1 LWFEPL
7 QPIMKLKSIILILFA
22 FLAFQCTMD
31 KENKQVL
38 APPTVAKHEKV
49 FNEHGHNR
57 IDNYYWLNQREDTAV
72 LDYLNAENTYLDKVM
87 EHTSGLQEK
96 LYEEIVGRIKKDDS
110 SVPYFKNGY
119 WYYTKYIKGGEY
131 PLYCRKRDSLDKKEE
146 IMLDGNVMAK
156 GHSYF
161 QIGGL
166 SVSPN
171 NKMLVYGVDTVS
183 RRKYTLYF
191 KNLETGE
198 TLVENIP
205 TTTGGATWA
214 NDNITILFTTK
225 DENTLRS
232 DRVHRYKVG
241 EPDSKEEIYFE
252 EDDTFYTGIYKSLSG
267 KFLIL
272 WSGATLT
279 SDYRILS
286 ADDPWGK
293 FEQFT
298 PRVRGHEYNIE
309 HHENQFYIT
318 TNKDGATNFKLMATP
333 DNQTEISNWK
343 EVIAH
348 NPKTLVEGVT
358 AFKDYLV
365 IEERTN
371 GLNQIRVRNLTNKE
385 DHYIE
390 FLEQAYTAY
399 TTGNREYNT
408 STLRFGYQ
416 SMTTPSSTFDYQM
429 DSKERTLKKQQEV
442 VGDFD
447 PNNYETE
454 RIFATARDGAKV
466 PMSLVYRKG
475 FKKDGTSPTLLYAYG
490 SYGSTVDPYFSSVR
504 LSLLDRG
511 FVYAIAHIRGGQM
524 MGRQWYE
531 DGKMFNK
538 KNTFFDFNDCAKF
551 LVAEGYTAKDELFA
565 MGGSAGGLLMG
576 AIINY
581 EPELYKGIVAAV
593 PFVDVVTT
601 MMDET
606 IPLTTGEYDEW
617 GNPNNKEAYEYI
629 LSYSPYDNVEAKTY
643 PNMLVTTGLH
653 DSQVQY
659 FEPAKWV
666 AKLRE
671 LKTDDN
677 ILLLHT
683 NMEAGHGG
691 ASGRFKRYK
700 TTALEYAFIL
710 DLAGVKE

>member
-1 LWFEPL
+1 MWLESTRA
-7 QPIMKLKSIILILFA
+7 IMKLKPIILILLA
-22 FLAFQCTMD
+22 LSAFQCTMD

-49 FNEHGHNR
+49 FNEHGHKR
-57 IDNYYWLNQREDTAV
+57 VDNYYWLNQREDTAV
-72 LDYLNAENTYLDKVM
+72 LDYLNAENDYLSKIM
-87 EHTSGLQEK
+87 EHTKPLQEK
-96 LYEEIVGRIKKDDS
+96 LYNEIVGRIKKDDS

-119 WYYTKYIKGGEY
+119 WYYTKYVKGGEY
-131 PLYCRKRDSLDKKEE
+131 AIYCRKKESLENKEE
-146 IMLDGNVMAK
+146 VMLDGNEMAK
-156 GHSYF
+156 DHSYF
-161 QIGGL
+161 AIGGM

-183 RRKYTLYF
+183 RRKYTLHF
-191 KNLETGE
+191 KDLESGE
-198 TLVENIP
+198 VSNETIP
-205 TTTGGATWA
+205 TTTGGASWA
-214 NDNITILFTTK
+214 NDNETIFFTTK

-232 DRVHRYKVG
+232 DKVHRYKVG
-241 EPDSKEEIYFE
+241 QPESQEEIYFE

-286 ADDPWGK
+286 ADNPWGE
-293 FEQFT
+293 FTQFT

-309 HHENQFYIT
+309 HHENEFYIS
-318 TNKDGATNFKLMATP
+318 TNKDSATNFKLMRTP
-333 DNQTEISNWK
+333 DNLTTSDNWQ

-348 NPKTLVEGVT
+348 REETLLEGVT
-358 AFKDYLV
+358 AFKDYL
-365 IEERTN
+365 IIAERTN
-371 GLNQIRVRNLTNKE
+371 GLNQIRVRNIASGNE
-385 DHYIE
+385 HYIE
-390 FLEQAYTAY
+390 FAEQAYTAY

-408 STLRFGYQ
+408 ASLRFGYQ
-416 SMTTPSSTFDYQM
+416 SMTTPASTFDYDM
-429 DSKERTLKKQQEV
+429 ETKERTLKKQQEV

-447 PNNYETE
+447 SNNYVTE
-454 RIFATARDGAKV
+454 RVFATARDGAKV
-466 PMSLVYRKG
+466 PMSLVYKKG
-475 FKKDGTSPTLLYAYG
+475 IKKDGTNPTLLYAYG
-490 SYGSTVDPYFSSVR
+490 SYGYTIDPSFSSVR

-538 KNTFFDFNDCAKF
+538 KNTFFDFNDCAKY

-576 AIINY
+576 AIVNY
-581 EPELYKGIVAAV
+581 EPELYKGVVAAV

-617 GNPNNKEAYEYI
+617 GNPNDKDAYEYI
-629 LSYSPYDNVEAKTY
+629 LSYSPYDNVEAKAY
-643 PNMLVTTGLH
+643 PNMLVVTGLH

-671 LKTDDN
+671 LKTDDH
-677 ILLLHT
+677 ILLLDT
-683 NMEAGHGG
+683 DMEAGHGG

-710 DLAGVKE
+710 DLAGIKE

>member
-1 LWFEPL
+1 
-7 QPIMKLKSIILILFA
+7 MKFTSFHLILVA
-22 FLAFQCTMD
+22 VLAFQCTMNN
-31 KENKQVL
+31 ENKQAL
-38 APPTVAKHEKV
+38 APPTVAKKEKV
-49 FNEHGHNR
+49 FNEHGHKR
-57 IDNYYWLNQREDTAV
+57 VDNYYWLNQREDTAV

-87 EHTSGLQEK
+87 EHTKPLQEK
-96 LYEEIVGRIKKDDS
+96 LYNEIVSRIKKDDA

-119 WYYTKYIKGGEY
+119 WYYTKYVKGGEY
-131 PLYCRKRDSLDKKEE
+131 PIYCRKKESLAHEE
-146 IMLDGNVMAK
+146 EVMLDGNTMAK
-156 GHSYF
+156 GYEYF
-161 QIGGL
+161 AIGGL
-166 SVSPN
+166 SVSPD
-171 NKMLVYGVDTVS
+171 NKILVYGVDTVS
-183 RRKYTLYF
+183 RRKYTLHF
-191 KNLETGE
+191 KNLETGLVSDE
-198 TLVENIP
+198 TIP
-205 TTTGGATWA
+205 TTTGGAAWA
-214 NDNITILFTTK
+214 NDNKTIFFTTK
-225 DENTLRS
+225 DKNTLRS

-241 EPDSKEEIYFE
+241 FPESKEEIYFE
-252 EDDTFYTGIYKSLSG
+252 ADDTFYTGIYKSLSG

-286 ADDPWGK
+286 ADNPWGE
-293 FEQFT
+293 FVQFS
-298 PRVRGHEYNIE
+298 PRIRGHEYSIE

-318 TNKDGATNFKLMATP
+318 TNKEGATNFKLMSTP
-333 DNQTEISNWK
+333 DNDTDVNNWK

-348 NPKTLVEGVT
+348 RPETLLEGVT
-358 AFKDYLV
+358 AFKNYLV
-365 IEERTN
+365 LEERTN
-371 GLNQIRVRNLTNKE
+371 GLNQIQIRDLTTNE
-385 DHYIE
+385 EHYIAFE
-390 FLEQAYTAY
+390 EQAYTAY
-399 TTGNREYNT
+399 TTGNRAYNT
-408 STLRFGYQ
+408 NTLRFGYQ
-416 SMTTPSSTFDYQM
+416 SMTTPASTFDYNM
-429 DSKERTLKKQQEV
+429 ESKERELKKQQEV
-442 VGDFD
+442 IGDFD
-447 PNNYETE
+447 PANYVTE
-454 RIFATARDGAKV
+454 RIFATARDGVKI
-466 PMSLVYRKG
+466 PISLVYRKG
-475 FKKDGTSPTLLYAYG
+475 IKKDSTSPTLLYAYG
-490 SYGSTVDPYFSSVR
+490 SYGSTIDPYFSSVR

-511 FVYAIAHIRGGQM
+511 FVYAIAHVRGGQM

-538 KNTFFDFNDCAKF
+538 KNTFYDFNDCAKH
-551 LVAEGYTAKDELFA
+551 LVAEGYTAKDKLFA

-629 LSYSPYDNVEAKTY
+629 LSYSPYDNVEAKNY

-671 LKTDDN
+671 LKTDN
-677 ILLLHT
+677 HILLLHT

-710 DLAGVKE
+710 DLAEIKE

>member
-1 LWFEPL
+1 MWLEST
-7 QPIMKLKSIILILFA
+7 QAIMKLKLSILILLA
-22 FLAFQCTMD
+22 FSAFQCTMD
-31 KENKQVL
+31 KENKQAL

-49 FNEHGHNR
+49 FNEHGHKR
-57 IDNYYWLNQREDTAV
+57 VDNYYWLNQREDTAV
-72 LDYLNAENTYLDKVM
+72 LNYLNAENTYLDKVM
-87 EHTSGLQEK
+87 EHTKPFQEK
-96 LYEEIVGRIKKDDS
+96 LYNEIVARIKKDDS

-131 PLYCRKRDSLDKKEE
+131 PIYCRKKESLDNEEE
-146 IMLDGNVMAK
+146 IMLDGNKMAE

-161 QIGGL
+161 SIGGF

-171 NKMLVYGVDTVS
+171 NNMLVYGIDTVS
-183 RRKYTLYF
+183 RRKYTLHF
-191 KNLETGE
+191 KNLETGKVSEE
-198 TLVENIP
+198 TIP
-205 TTTGGATWA
+205 TTTGGASWG
-214 NDNITILFTTK
+214 NDNETIFFTTK

-241 EPDSKEEIYFE
+241 QPESQEDIYFE
-252 EDDTFYTGIYKSLSG
+252 ADDTFYTGIYKSLSG

-279 SDYRILS
+279 SDYRILN
-286 ADDPWGK
+286 ADDPWGE
-293 FEQFT
+293 FRQFT

-309 HHENQFYIT
+309 HHENKFYIS
-318 TNKDGATNFKLMATP
+318 TNKDGATNFKLMTTP
-333 DNQTEISNWK
+333 DNQTEVSNWQ

-348 NPKTLVEGVT
+348 NPKTLLEGIT
-358 AFKDYLV
+358 AFKNYLV
-365 IEERTN
+365 IQERTN
-371 GLNQIRVRNLTNKE
+371 GLNQIRVRNLTNNK
-385 DHYIE
+385 DHYIAFE
-390 FLEQAYTAY
+390 EQAYMAY

-408 STLRFGYQ
+408 NTLRFSYQ
-416 SMTTPSSTFDYQM
+416 SMTTPSSTYDYQM
-429 DSKERTLKKQQEV
+429 DTKERTLKKQQEV

-447 PNNYETE
+447 PANYATE
-454 RIFATARDGAKV
+454 RIFATARDGVKV

-475 FKKDGTSPTLLYAYG
+475 FKKDGTNPTLLYAYG
-490 SYGSTVDPYFSSVR
+490 SYGSTIDPYFSSVR

-538 KNTFFDFNDCAKF
+538 KNTFFDFNDCAKY

-576 AIINY
+576 VIINY
-581 EPELYKGIVAAV
+581 EPELYKGVVAAV

-601 MMDET
+601 MMDES

-617 GNPNNKEAYEYI
+617 GNPNDKEAYEYI
-629 LSYSPYDNVEAKTY
+629 LSYSPYDNVEAKAY

-710 DLAGVKE
+710 DLAGIKE

>member
-1 LWFEPL
+1 
-7 QPIMKLKSIILILFA
+7 MKLKSFLILFGL
-22 FLAFQCTMD
+22 LAFQCTMD
-31 KENKQVL
+31 KENKQEL

-49 FNEHGHNR
+49 FNEHGHKR
-57 IDNYYWLNQREDTAV
+57 VDNYYWLNQREDSAV
-72 LDYLNAENTYLDKVM
+72 LDYLHSENDYLAKVM
-87 EHTSGLQEK
+87 EHTKPLQEK
-96 LYEEIVGRIKKDDS
+96 LYNEIVGRIKKDDS

-119 WYYTKYIKGGEY
+119 WYYTRFKKGGEY
-131 PLYCRKRDSLDKKEE
+131 PIYCRKEGNLDSEE
-146 IMLDGNVMAK
+146 SIMLNGNKMAE

-161 QIGGL
+161 RIAGT
-166 SVSPN
+166 SVSPD

-198 TLVENIP
+198 TLEENIP
-205 TTTGGATWA
+205 LTTGGASWA
-214 NDNITILFTTK
+214 NDNETIFFTTK

-241 EPDSKEEIYFE
+241 SPESREEVYFE
-252 EDDTFYTGIYKSLSG
+252 EDDTFYTGVYKSLSG
-267 KFLIL
+267 KFFIL

-286 ADDPWGK
+286 ADDAWGE
-293 FEQFT
+293 FVQFT
-298 PRVRGHEYNIE
+298 PRTRGHEYNID
-309 HHENQFYIT
+309 HQGNQFFIA

-333 DNQTEISNWK
+333 DDATDVSNWQ

-348 NPKTLVEGVT
+348 RSETLLEGVS
-358 AFKDYLV
+358 AFNNYLV
-365 IEERTN
+365 VSERTN
-371 GLNQIRVRNLTNKE
+371 GLNQIRIRNLTSKE

-390 FLEQAYTAY
+390 FTEQAYTAY

-408 STLRFGYQ
+408 NTLRIGYQ
-416 SMTTPSSTFDYQM
+416 SMTTPSSTFDYDM
-429 DSKERTLKKQQEV
+429 DSKERELRKQQEV
-442 VGDFD
+442 IGDFD
-447 PNNYETE
+447 SKNYVTE
-454 RIFATARDGAKV
+454 RVFATARDGAKV
-466 PMSLVYRKG
+466 AMSLVYRKG
-475 FKKDGTSPTLLYAYG
+475 LKKDGTSPTLLYAYG
-490 SYGSTVDPYFSSVR
+490 SYGSTIDPYFSSVR

-511 FVYAIAHIRGGQM
+511 FVYAIAHVRGGQM

-538 KNTFFDFNDCAKF
+538 KNTFFDFNDCAKY
-551 LVAEGYTAKDELFA
+551 LVTEGYSAKDELFA

-576 AIINY
+576 AIVNY
-581 EPELYKGIVAAV
+581 EPELYKGVVAAV

-617 GNPNNKEAYEYI
+617 GNPNDKKAYEYI
-629 LSYSPYDNVEAKTY
+629 LSYSPYDNVEAKAY

-671 LKTDDN
+671 LKTDNNVLIMD
-677 ILLLHT
+677 I
-683 NMEAGHGG
+683 NMEVGHGG
-691 ASGRFKRYK
+691 ASGRFERYK
-700 TTALEYAFIL
+700 ITALEYAFIL
-710 DLAGVKE
+710 DLAGIKE

>member
-1 LWFEPL
+1 
-7 QPIMKLKSIILILFA
+7 MKLKPTILILLA
-22 FLAFQCTMD
+22 LSAFQCTMD

-49 FNEHGHNR
+49 FNEHGQKR
-57 IDNYYWLNQREDTAV
+57 VDNYYWLNQREDTAV
-72 LDYLNAENTYLDKVM
+72 LDYLNAENDYLSKIM
-87 EHTSGLQEK
+87 EHTKPLQEK
-96 LYEEIVGRIKKDDS
+96 LYDEIVGRIKKDDS

-119 WYYTKYIKGGEY
+119 WYYTKFIKGGEY
-131 PLYCRKRDSLDKKEE
+131 AIYCRKKESLENKEE
-146 IMLDGNVMAK
+146 IMLDGNEMAK
-156 GHSYF
+156 DHSYF
-161 QIGGL
+161 AIGGM

-183 RRKYTLYF
+183 RRKYTLHF
-191 KNLETGE
+191 KDLESGE
-198 TLVENIP
+198 VSNETIP
-205 TTTGGATWA
+205 TTTGGASWA
-214 NDNITILFTTK
+214 NDNETIFFATK
-225 DENTLRS
+225 DDNTLRS
-232 DRVHRYKVG
+232 DKVHRYKVG
-241 EPDSKEEIYFE
+241 QPESLEEIYFE

-286 ADDPWGK
+286 ADNPWGE
-293 FEQFT
+293 FTQFT

-309 HHENQFYIT
+309 HHENEFYIS
-318 TNKDGATNFKLMATP
+318 TNKDSATNFKLMRTP
-333 DNQTEISNWK
+333 DNLTTLDNWQ

-348 NPKTLVEGVT
+348 REETLLEGVT
-358 AFKDYLV
+358 AFKDYLIV
-365 IEERTN
+365 AERTN
-371 GLNQIRVRNLTNKE
+371 GLNQIRVRNIASGNE
-385 DHYIE
+385 HYIE
-390 FLEQAYTAY
+390 FTEQAYTAY

-408 STLRFGYQ
+408 ASLRFGYE
-416 SMTTPSSTFDYQM
+416 SMTTPESTFDYDM
-429 DSKERTLKKQQEV
+429 ETKERTLKKQQEV

-447 PNNYETE
+447 SNNYVTE
-454 RIFATARDGAKV
+454 RVFATARDGAKV
-466 PMSLVYRKG
+466 PMSLVYKKG
-475 FKKDGTSPTLLYAYG
+475 IKKDGTNPTLLYAYG
-490 SYGSTVDPYFSSVR
+490 SYGYTIDPSFSSVR

-531 DGKMFNK
+531 NGKMFNK
-538 KNTFFDFNDCAKF
+538 KNTFFDFNDCAKY

-576 AIINY
+576 AIVNY
-581 EPELYKGIVAAV
+581 EPELYKGVVAAV

-617 GNPNNKEAYEYI
+617 GNPNNKDAYEYI
-629 LSYSPYDNVEAKTY
+629 LSYSPYDNVEAKAY
-643 PNMLVTTGLH
+643 PNMLVVTGLH

-671 LKTDDN
+671 LKTDDH
-677 ILLLHT
+677 ILLLDT
-683 NMEAGHGG
+683 DMEAGHGG
-691 ASGRFKRYK
+691 ASGRFKRYR

-710 DLAGVKE
+710 DLAGIKE

>member
-1 LWFEPL
+1 
-7 QPIMKLKSIILILFA
+7 MKLKSILILVA
-22 FLAFQCTMD
+22 LLAFQCTMN
-31 KENKQVL
+31 KENDQEL
-38 APPTVAKHEKV
+38 APPTVAKQEKV
-49 FNEHGHNR
+49 FTEHGNTR
-57 IDNYYWLNQREDTAV
+57 TDNYYWLNQREDTAV
-72 LDYLNAENTYLDKVM
+72 LNYLKAENEYLAKVM
-87 EHTSGLQEK
+87 EHTKPLQEK
-96 LYEEIVGRIKKDDS
+96 LYNEIVGRIKKDDS

-119 WYYTKYIKGGEY
+119 WYYTRFEKGGEY
-131 PLYCRKRDSLDKKEE
+131 PIYCRKEGSLDAEE
-146 IMLDGNVMAK
+146 VIMLNGNKMAE

-161 QIGGL
+161 RIAAT
-166 SVSPN
+166 SVSPD

-198 TLVENIP
+198 TLAENIP
-205 TTTGGATWA
+205 ITTGGASWA
-214 NDNITILFTTK
+214 NDNQTIFFTTK

-241 EPDSKEEIYFE
+241 SLESKEEVYFE
-252 EDDTFYTGIYKSLSG
+252 EDDTFYTGVYKSLSG
-267 KFLIL
+267 KFFIL

-286 ADDPWGK
+286 ADDAWGE
-293 FEQFT
+293 FAQFT
-298 PRVRGHEYNIE
+298 PRTIGHEYNID
-309 HHENQFYIT
+309 HQGDQFYIA
-318 TNKDGATNFKLMATP
+318 TNKDSATNFKLMSTP
-333 DNQTEISNWK
+333 DDATDIANWK

-348 NPKTLVEGVT
+348 RPETLLEGVS
-358 AFKDYLV
+358 AFNNYLV

-371 GLNQIRVRNLTNKE
+371 GLNQIRVRDLTTQE
-385 DHYIE
+385 EHYIE
-390 FLEQAYTAY
+390 FEEQAYMAY
-399 TTGNREYNT
+399 TTGNRGYNT
-408 STLRFGYQ
+408 ITLRFGYQ
-416 SMTTPSSTFDYQM
+416 SMTTPGSTFDYGM
-429 DSKERTLKKQQEV
+429 DTKERELKKQQEV

-447 PNNYETE
+447 SKNYVTE

-466 PMSLVYRKG
+466 PMSLVYKKG
-475 FKKDGTSPTLLYAYG
+475 MKKDGTSPTLLYAYG
-490 SYGSTVDPYFSSVR
+490 SYGSTIDPYFSSVR

-511 FVYAIAHIRGGQM
+511 FVYAIAHVRGGQM

-538 KNTFFDFNDCAKF
+538 KNTFFDFNDCAKH
-551 LVAEGYTAKDELFA
+551 LVAEGYTAKDEMFA

-581 EPELYKGIVAAV
+581 EPELYKGVVAAV

-617 GNPNNKEAYEYI
+617 GNPNDKEAYEYI
-629 LSYSPYDNVEAKTY
+629 LSYSPYDNVEAEAY

-671 LKTDDN
+671 FKTDNNVLIMD
-677 ILLLHT
+677 I
-683 NMEAGHGG
+683 NMEVGHGG
-691 ASGRFKRYK
+691 ASGRFERYK
-700 TTALEYAFIL
+700 ITSLEYAFIL
-710 DLAGVKE
+710 DLAGITK

>member
-1 LWFEPL
+1 MNF
-7 QPIMKLKSIILILFA
+7 KSSILFFLA
-22 FLAFQCTMD
+22 ILAFQCTMNNE
-31 KENKQVL
+31 KNQEL
-38 APPTVAKHEKV
+38 APPSVVKHEKV
-49 FNEHGHNR
+49 FIEHGNER
-57 IDNYYWLNQREDTAV
+57 VDNYYWLNQREDSAV
-72 LDYLNAENTYLDKVM
+72 LDYLNAENDYLDKVM
-87 EHTSGLQEK
+87 GHTKPLQDK
-96 LYEEIVGRIKKDDS
+96 LYEEIVARIKKDDS

-119 WYYTKYIKGGEY
+119 WYYTKFVKGGEY
-131 PLYCRKRDSLDKKEE
+131 PIYCRKKESLDNEE
-146 IMLDGNVMAK
+146 EVMLDGNAMAE

-161 QIGGL
+161 RIAGTN
-166 SVSPN
+166 VSPD

-183 RRKYTLYF
+183 RRKYTLHF

-198 TLVENIP
+198 TLEENIP
-205 TTTGGATWA
+205 ITTGGASWA
-214 NDNITILFTTK
+214 NDNETIFYTTK

-241 EPDSKEEIYFE
+241 SPDSKQEIYFE

-267 KFLIL
+267 KFMIL

-286 ADDPWGK
+286 ADDAWGE
-293 FEQFT
+293 FTQFT
-298 PRVRGHEYNIE
+298 PRVRGHEYNID
-309 HHENQFYIT
+309 HQDNQFFIA
-318 TNKDGATNFKLMATP
+318 TNRDKATNFKLMTTP
-333 DNQTEISNWK
+333 DNATDIANW
-343 EVIAH
+343 EEEIAH
-348 NPKTLVEGVT
+348 RSETLIEGVS
-358 AFKDYLV
+358 AFGNYLV

-371 GLNQIRVRNLTNKE
+371 GLNQIRVRNLTTKE
-385 DHYIE
+385 EHYIE
-390 FLEQAYTAY
+390 FAEQAYTAY

-408 STLRFGYQ
+408 NSLRFGYQ
-416 SMTTPSSTFDYQM
+416 SMTTPASTFDYNM
-429 DSKERTLKKQQEV
+429 DSKERELKKQQEV
-442 VGDFD
+442 IGDFD
-447 PNNYETE
+447 PSNYVTE

-475 FKKDGTSPTLLYAYG
+475 MKKNSSNPTLLYAYG
-490 SYGSTVDPYFSSVR
+490 SYGYTIDPTFGSVR

-511 FVYAIAHIRGGQM
+511 FVYAIAHVRGGQM

-538 KNTFFDFNDCAKF
+538 KNTFFDFNDCAKH
-551 LVAEGYTAKDELFA
+551 LVAESYAAKDELFA

-576 AIINY
+576 AIVNY
-581 EPELYKGIVAAV
+581 EPELYKGVVAAV
-593 PFVDVVTT
+593 PFVDVITT

-617 GNPNNKEAYEYI
+617 GNPNDKKAYEYI
-629 LSYSPYDNVEAKTY
+629 LSYSPYDNVEAKAY

-677 ILLLHT
+677 VLIMDI
-683 NMEAGHGG
+683 NMEVGHGG
-691 ASGRFKRYK
+691 ASGRFERYK
-700 TTALEYAFIL
+700 ITAMEYAFML
-710 DLAGVKE
+710 DLAGIKE